1 MGEADDYRLQSPSDT
16 SEFLK
21 FPVTA
26 MQNWLRELSKKGSLL
41 IKTNAS

>member
-1 MGEADDYRLQSPSDT
+1 MGEADDYRLQSPS
-16 SEFLK
+16 EFFK